1 MFGFLLRNER
11 TPRDITAMCGTARPP
26 LRHNRRMSCR
36 RFASCLLLAACC
48 LPAGC
53 DVARQPAS
61 LPLDGGDGRIEWHGT
76 LPCADCD
83 AIEVQLMLE
92 RAGDARR
99 YELVETYIAEEGA
112 ARFTENGE
120 WRQRDDLIELTGEA
134 GVARRYAVLP
144 DGRLQPRDA
153 RGRAFARREHD
164 VLVPTEAFA
173 P

>member
-1 MFGFLLRNER
+1 MVLRR
-11 TPRDITAMCGTARPP
+11 
-26 LRHNRRMSCR
+26 S
-36 RFASCLLLAACC
+36 ASCLLLVACC
-48 LPAGC
+48 LFAAC
-53 DVARQPAS
+53 DVGRQPAS
-61 LPLDGGDGRIEWHGT
+61 STRPLDRSDGRIEWQGT

-112 ARFTENGE
+112 ARFTESGE
-120 WRQRDDLIELTGEA
+120 WRQRDDLIELTGE
-134 GVARRYAVLP
+134 GSVARRYAVLP

-153 RGRAFARREHD
+153 RGRAFARREGD
-164 VLVPTEAFA
+164 VLVPTDAFA

>member
-1 MFGFLLRNER
+1 ML
-11 TPRDITAMCGTARPP
+11 PRK
-26 LRHNRRMSCR
+26 S
-36 RFASCLLLAACC
+36 ASTLLLAACC
-48 LPAGC
+48 LPAAC

-61 LPLDGGDGRIEWHGT
+61 APLPLDSGDGRIEWRGT

-99 YELVETYIAEEGA
+99 YELVETYIAEDGA
-112 ARFTENGE
+112 ARFVESGE
-120 WRQRDDLIELTGEA
+120 WRQRDDLVDLTGEA

-153 RGRAFARREHD
+153 RGRAFARREGD
-164 VLVPTEAFA
+164 VLVPMDAFA

>member
-1 MFGFLLRNER
+1 MVLRR
-11 TPRDITAMCGTARPP
+11 
-26 LRHNRRMSCR
+26 S
-36 RFASCLLLAACC
+36 ASCLLLAACC
-48 LPAGC
+48 LFAAC
-53 DVARQPAS
+53 DVGRRPAS
-61 LPLDGGDGRIEWHGT
+61 STLPLDQGDGRIEWHGT

-112 ARFTENGE
+112 ARFTESGE

-144 DGRLQPRDA
+144 DGRLQPRE
-153 RGRAFARREHD
+153 RGRAFARRDGD
-164 VLVPTEAFA
+164 VLVPTDAFA

>member
-1 MFGFLLRNER
+1 MVLRR
-11 TPRDITAMCGTARPP
+11 
-26 LRHNRRMSCR
+26 S
-36 RFASCLLLAACC
+36 ASCLLLAACC
-48 LPAGC
+48 LFAAC
-53 DVARQPAS
+53 DVGRRPAS
-61 LPLDGGDGRIEWHGT
+61 SALPLDQGDGRIEWQGT
-76 LPCADCD
+76 LPCSDCD

-112 ARFTENGE
+112 ARFTESGE
-120 WRQRDDLIELTGEA
+120 WRQRDDLVELTGEA

-153 RGRAFARREHD
+153 RGRAFARHEGD
-164 VLVPTEAFA
+164 VLVPTDAFA

>member
-1 MFGFLLRNER
+1 
-11 TPRDITAMCGTARPP
+11 MCRTARLP
-26 LRHNRRMSCR
+26 LRHNRCMSCR

-48 LPAGC
+48 LPAAC

-61 LPLDGGDGRIEWHGT
+61 GALPLDGGDGRIEWHGA

-112 ARFTENGE
+112 ARFTESGE

-153 RGRAFARREHD
+153 RGRAFARREGD
-164 VLVPTEAFA
+164 VLVPTDAFA

>member
-1 MFGFLLRNER
+1 MILRR
-11 TPRDITAMCGTARPP
+11 
-26 LRHNRRMSCR
+26 S
-36 RFASCLLLAACC
+36 ASCLLLAACC
-48 LPAGC
+48 LFAAC
-53 DVARQPAS
+53 DVGRRPAS
-61 LPLDGGDGRIEWHGT
+61 TLPLDQGDGRIEWHGT
-76 LPCADCD
+76 LPCADCE

-112 ARFTENGE
+112 ARFAESGE

-153 RGRAFARREHD
+153 RGRAFARRDGD
-164 VLVPTEAFA
+164 VLVPTDAFA